1 MDLDD
6 LRVFTTTARTRSLH
20 AAGLELNQT
29 ASALSK
35 AIRRLEAS
43 LNVPLFDRSAKQLV
57 LNRAGDSLLPRALQ
71 LLSFA
76 EQTRS
81 ELSGADARV
90 HCRIAAPAML
100 LWRFGESFSR
110 RLIANF
116 PDSAITLKPMFE
128 DQALAA
134 LASGEVDFACITA
147 HAQHSNKHWQ
157 SHWQSDP
164 LGAMTMHLSA
174 GIKHPLGAKPGVATA
189 TTAELLQYDFACPPR
204 SLLCGMERGAHSD
217 GWRDDQLPRRIR
229 YWVDDLQVL
238 LALVKSGLA
247 LAYLPDFAEFD
258 PQLKRILVS
267 DCPYICTEQL
277 YLVHAPTQASGWQRR
292 WVSSVVT
299 GNSPLAG

>member
-6 LRVFTTTARTRSLH
+6 LRVFTTAARTRSLN

-43 LNVPLFDRSAKQLV
+43 LNVPLFDRSAKQLA
-57 LNRAGDSLLPRALQ
+57 LNRAGNALLPRALQ

-81 ELSGADARV
+81 EMSGVDARV

-100 LWRFGESFSR
+100 LWRFAEAFCCG
-110 RLIANF
+110 LIADF
-116 PDSAITLKPMFE
+116 PDSAMTLKPMFE

-134 LASGEVDFACITA
+134 LANGEVDFACVTA

-157 SHWQSDP
+157 AHWQSDA
-164 LGAMTMHLSA
+164 LGAMTMHLTA
-174 GIKHPLGAKPGVATA
+174 GIKHPLAAHAGAAVA
-189 TTAELLQYDFACPPR
+189 TTAQLLQYDFACPPR
-204 SLLCGMERGAHSD
+204 SLLCGVARGAHSD

-238 LALVKSGLA
+238 LGLVKSGLA
-247 LAYLPDFAEFD
+247 LAYLPDFAELD
-258 PQLKRILVS
+258 PQLKRINVS
-267 DCPYICTEQL
+267 DCPYVCTEQL
-277 YLVHAPTQASGWQRR
+277 FLVHAPTQASGWQRR
-292 WVSSVVT
+292 WVSRVVT
-299 GNSPLAG
+299 TKSPSER